1 MKEVPFVA
9 RWCLVVRRVLPK
21 KKKKKKKT
29 KKKKTKKKVSH
40 LICEAKSITKV
51 ISRRNRSHQFLI
63 TTKSLIHSLR
73 HKILNLKRIGKERS

>member
-9 RWCLVVRRVLPK
+9 RWCLVVHRVLP
-21 KKKKKKKT
+21 KKKKKKT

-63 TTKSLIHSLR
+63 TMKSLIHSSR